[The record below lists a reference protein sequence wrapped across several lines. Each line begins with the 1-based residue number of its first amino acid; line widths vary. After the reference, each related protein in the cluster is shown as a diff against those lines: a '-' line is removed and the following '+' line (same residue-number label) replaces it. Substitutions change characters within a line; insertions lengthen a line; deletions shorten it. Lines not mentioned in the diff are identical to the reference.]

1 VCLYFINLPKVVVL
15 NAILLFL
22 VILIVLPVNV
32 VFPRV
37 IMINVVLPSVVLQ
50 IVVLPCVILSFG
62 LNALLSTVSFQFPF
76 NLSFQRLHFT
86 FKL

>member
-1 VCLYFINLPKVVVL
+1 MCLYFINLPKVVVL
-15 NAILLFL
+15 NAILLFIIL
-22 VILIVLPVNV
+22 LIVILLNV

-37 IMINVVLPSVVLQ
+37 IMINVVLLSDVLQ

-62 LNALLSTVSFQFPF
+62 LNASLSTVSFQFPF

-86 FKL
+86 SKL